1 MTLKEGKKIAQEKF
15 MELMGEEWVYRNAR
29 TIFESV
35 KTADNDSDMV
45 VYTLYQALYDG
56 SSPAKE
62 LWMRLKAIQEVPEN
76 TEHKTVFVLDLKND
90 RVEIA
95 ETY

>member
-1 MTLKEGKKIAQEKF
+1 MTLKEAKKRAQEQYLE
-15 MELMGEEWVYRNAR
+15 MMGEEWVERNAR

-35 KTADNDSDMV
+35 QKADNDPNMV

-62 LWMRLKAIQEVPEN
+62 LWARIRNIQSIPEK
-76 TEHKTVFVLDLKND
+76 TEHKTVFVFDLKND
-90 RVEIA
+90 RIEVA